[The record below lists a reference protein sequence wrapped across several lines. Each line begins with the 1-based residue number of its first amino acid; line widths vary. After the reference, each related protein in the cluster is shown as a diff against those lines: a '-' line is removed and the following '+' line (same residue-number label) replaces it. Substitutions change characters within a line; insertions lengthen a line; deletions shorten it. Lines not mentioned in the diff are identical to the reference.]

1 VQTLISNLKKL
12 FNMRTKILILLLSF
26 GLLMTGP
33 GCKKILDRPVLG
45 SYTPQNFFTS
55 DANAQLAINEAYKY
69 LAFNSGATN
78 AIWVLGDL
86 SSDDV
91 VKGGSSVGDQPDF
104 QAVNQFEILPT
115 NAAVEAV
122 WGNYYNGV
130 FACNVVTDGLKG
142 NTAVSSAMQQQGI
155 AQAKF
160 LRAYYYFILTLSY
173 GNIPLHLTVQ
183 TATEAQTPALAQDTI
198 FTQIEN
204 DCIAAAALLPTI
216 VPATQLGMA
225 TQGAALALLAKTY
238 LFHSDLTN
246 HYQLAAQ
253 TAQQVVALGYSLT
266 NNYWDNFNAN
276 TKANTEEIFTVN
288 HIAGTLGLGNELN
301 VWFAPRSP
309 APTDGYGFFLP
320 TQSLVNNYETA
331 PDGTPDPRLDYTI
344 ARAGHPYFD
353 LAYDSTWSGTGYNC
367 KKMVQPLSE
376 VPAATKNVGTVN
388 YEALRLS
395 DILLVEAEALNES
408 GQSAA
413 ALAPLN
419 QVRER
424 ARNSYLYDNSLPG
437 YPNIPTGLLP
447 DISITDQT
455 QLRAIIQRE
464 RRSELALEFH
474 RFFDLIRYGSAYA
487 TAALTPQAPNFN
499 FTANKWFPLP
509 QSERDANPNLFK

>member
-1 VQTLISNLKKL
+1 
-12 FNMRTKILILLLSF
+12 MRTKNNIMLLSLGVF
-26 GLLMTGP
+26 LAGA
-33 GCKKILDRPVLG
+33 GCKKILNQPVQG
-45 SYTPQNFFTS
+45 AYTPGNFFTS
-55 DANAQLAINEAYKY
+55 DANAQLAVNEAYKFA
-69 LAFNSGATN
+69 AFNSGATN

-86 SSDDV
+86 ASDDA
-91 VKGGSSVGDQPDF
+91 VKGGSSVGDQPDY
-104 QAVNQFEILPT
+104 QAVNQFDILPT

-122 WGNYYNGV
+122 WQNYYNGV
-130 FACNVVTDGLKG
+130 FACNVVTDGLTG
-142 NTAVSSAMQQQGI
+142 NTAVSNTMQVQGI
-155 AQAKF
+155 GQAKF
-160 LRAYYYFILTLSY
+160 LRAYYYFILAISY

-183 TATEAQTPALAQDTI
+183 TATEAQTPALPQDTI

-204 DCIAAAALLPTI
+204 DCIAAAAVLPTS
-216 VPATQLGMA
+216 VLATQLGQA
-225 TQGAALALLAKTY
+225 TKGAALALLAKTY
-238 LFHSDLTN
+238 LFHSDLPN

-266 NNYWDNFNAN
+266 NIYWDNFNAN

-288 HIAGTLGLGNELN
+288 HITGTLGVGNELN
-301 VWFAPRSP
+301 VWFAPRPP

-344 ARAGHPYFD
+344 ARSGHPYFD
-353 LAYDSTWSGTGYNC
+353 LTYDSTWSSTGYLC

-376 VPAATKNVGTVN
+376 VPAATKNVGSVN
-388 YEALRLS
+388 YEALRLA

-424 ARNSYLYDNSLPG
+424 ARNTAMYDSSLTG
-437 YPNIPTGLLP
+437 TSTIPVGLLP
-447 DISITDQT
+447 DITVTDQT

-487 TAALTPQAPNFN
+487 TAALTPGAPNFN
-499 FTANKWFPLP
+499 YATNKFFPIP
-509 QSERDANPNLFK
+509 QSEIDANPNLYK

>member
-1 VQTLISNLKKL
+1 
-12 FNMRTKILILLLSF
+12 MKIKNFLLLVLAGVMLAGSS
-26 GLLMTGP
+26 
-33 GCKKILDRPVLG
+33 CKKILNQPVLG
-45 SYTPQNFFTS
+45 SYTPGDFFTS
-55 DANAQLAINEAYKY
+55 DANAQLAVNNAYKY
-69 LAFNSGATN
+69 LSFNSGAVN

-86 SSDDV
+86 ASDDAE
-91 VKGGSSVGDQPDF
+91 KGGSSIGDQADF
-104 QAVNQFEILPT
+104 QAVNQFDILPT

-122 WGNYYNGV
+122 WQNYYNGV
-130 FACNVVTDGLKG
+130 FACNVVTDGLTG
-142 NTAVSSAMQQQGI
+142 NNAVSATMQQQGI

-183 TATEAQTPALAQDTI
+183 TATEAQTPALPQDTI
-198 FTQIEN
+198 FMQIEN
-204 DCIAAAALLPTI
+204 DCIAAAAVLPQT

-253 TAQQVVALGYSLT
+253 TAQQVVALGYALT
-266 NNYWDNFNAN
+266 NVYWDNFNAN

-331 PDGTPDPRLDYTI
+331 PDGSPDPRLDYTI
-344 ARAGHPYFD
+344 ARSGYPYFD
-353 LAYDSTWSGTGYNC
+353 IAYDSTWSSTNYLC
-367 KKMVQPLSE
+367 KKMCQPLSE

-424 ARNSYLYDNSLPG
+424 ARNSYMYDSSLTGSSTVPA
-437 YPNIPTGLLP
+437 GLLP
-447 DISITDQT
+447 DISITDQG
-455 QLRAIIQRE
+455 QLRTIIQRE

-474 RFFDLIRYGSAYA
+474 RFFDLIRYGSTIA
-487 TAALTPQAPNFN
+487 TAAISPGAPNFN
-499 FTANKWFPLP
+499 YANNKWFPLP

>member
-1 VQTLISNLKKL
+1 
-12 FNMRTKILILLLSF
+12 MKIKNFLLVASAGVMLAGAS
-26 GLLMTGP
+26 
-33 GCKKILDRPVLG
+33 CKKILNQPVLG
-45 SYTPQNFFTS
+45 SYTPGDFFTS
-55 DANAQLAINEAYKY
+55 DANAQLAVNEAYKY

-86 SSDDV
+86 ASDDAI
-91 VKGGSSVGDQPDF
+91 KGGSSVGDQADF
-104 QAVNQFEILPT
+104 QAVNQFNILPT
-115 NAAVEAV
+115 NSAVEAV

-130 FACNVVTDGLKG
+130 FACNVVTDGLTG
-142 NTAVSSAMQQQGI
+142 NSKVSATMQQQGI
-155 AQAKF
+155 AQARF
-160 LRAYYYFILTLSY
+160 LRAYYYFILTLCY
-173 GNIPLHLTVQ
+173 GNIPLHLSVQ

-204 DCIAAAALLPTI
+204 DCIAAAAVLPTG
-216 VPATQLGMA
+216 VLATQLGQA
-225 TQGAALALLAKTY
+225 TKGAALALLAKTY
-238 LFHSDLTN
+238 LFHSDLTD
-246 HYQLAAQ
+246 HYTLAAQ

-266 NNYWDNFNAN
+266 NRYWDNFDAN
-276 TKANTEEIFTVN
+276 TKNNTEEIFTVN
-288 HIAGTLGLGNELN
+288 HIAGTLGTGNELN

-309 APTDGYGFFLP
+309 AAPAGYGFFLP

-344 ARAGHPYFD
+344 ARGTHPYFD
-353 LAYDSTWSGTGYNC
+353 IPYDSTWSSTGYMC
-367 KKMVQPLSE
+367 KKMCQPLSE

-424 ARNSYLYDNSLPG
+424 ARNSYKYDDSLPG
-437 YPNIPTGLLP
+437 SPNIPAGLLP
-447 DISITDQT
+447 DISITDQG
-455 QLRAIIQRE
+455 QLRTIIQRE

-474 RFFDLIRYGSAYA
+474 RFFDLIRYGSTIA
-487 TAALTPQAPNFN
+487 TAAISPGAPSFN
-499 FTANKWFPLP
+499 YANNKWFPLP

>member
-1 VQTLISNLKKL
+1 
-12 FNMRTKILILLLSF
+12 MKIKNILLF
-26 GLLMTGP
+26 LLLGVLLTGAA
-33 GCKKILDRPVLG
+33 CKKILNQPVLG
-45 SYTPQNFFTS
+45 SYTPGNFFTS

-86 SSDDV
+86 ASDDV
-91 VKGGSSVGDQPDF
+91 VKGGSSIGDQPDY
-104 QAVNQFEILPT
+104 QAVNQFDILPT

-122 WGNYYNGV
+122 WQNYYNGV
-130 FACNVVTDGLKG
+130 FACNVVTDGLTG
-142 NTAVSSAMQQQGI
+142 NPAVSATMQQQGI

-160 LRAYYYFILTLSY
+160 LRAYYYFILTICY

-204 DCIAAAALLPTI
+204 DCIAAAAVLPQT
-216 VPATQLGMA
+216 VPAAQLGMA

-246 HYQLAAQ
+246 HYTLAAQ
-253 TAQQVVALGYSLT
+253 TAQQVVALGYTLT
-266 NNYWDNFNAN
+266 NVYWDNFNAN

-344 ARAGHPYFD
+344 ARSGHPYFD
-353 LAYDSTWSGTGYNC
+353 LAYDSTWSSTNYLC
-367 KKMVQPLSE
+367 KKMCQPLSE

-424 ARNSYLYDNSLPG
+424 ARNSYMYDTSLAG
-437 YPNIPTGLLP
+437 YPNVPAGLLP
-447 DISITDQT
+447 DIIITDQT

-487 TAALTPQAPNFN
+487 TAALTPGAPNFN
-499 FTANKWFPLP
+499 YTANKWFPLP

>member
-1 VQTLISNLKKL
+1 
-12 FNMRTKILILLLSF
+12 MRTKNILIMLSL
-26 GLLMTGP
+26 GVLITGA
-33 GCKKILDRPVLG
+33 GCKKILNQPVLG
-45 SYTPQNFFTS
+45 SFTPGDFFTS
-55 DANAQLAINEAYKY
+55 DANAQLAVNEAYKY
-69 LAFNSGATN
+69 MAFNSGATN

-86 SSDDV
+86 ASDDA
-91 VKGGSSVGDQPDF
+91 VKGGSSIGDQPDY
-104 QAVNQFEILPT
+104 QAVNQFNILPT

-122 WGNYYNGV
+122 WQNYYNGV
-130 FACNVVTDGLKG
+130 FACNVVTDGLTG
-142 NTAVSSAMQQQGI
+142 NTAVSATMQQQGI

-160 LRAYYYFILTLSY
+160 LRAYYYFILAISY
-173 GNIPLHLTVQ
+173 GNIPIHLTVQ
-183 TATEAQTPALAQDTI
+183 TATEAQTPAIPQDSI
-198 FTQIEN
+198 FAQIER
-204 DCIAAAALLPTI
+204 DCIAAAAVLP
-216 VPATQLGMA
+216 VSVSASDLGMA

-238 LFHSDLTN
+238 LFHSDLAN
-246 HYQLAAQ
+246 HWQLAAQ
-253 TAQQVVALGYSLT
+253 AAQQVVALGYTLT
-266 NNYWDNFNAN
+266 NNYFDNFNAN

-331 PDGTPDPRLDYTI
+331 PDGTVDPRLDYTI
-344 ARAGHPYFD
+344 ARSGHPYFD
-353 LAYDSTWSGTGYNC
+353 IAYDSTWSSTGYLC

-388 YEALRLS
+388 YEALRLG

-408 GQSAA
+408 GQSTA

-424 ARNSYLYDNSLPG
+424 ARNSYMYDTSLPG
-437 YPNIPTGLLP
+437 YPNVPAGLLP
-447 DISITDQT
+447 DITITDQT

-464 RRSELALEFH
+464 RRSETALEFH

-487 TAALTPQAPNFN
+487 TAALTPGAPNFN
-499 FTANKWFPLP
+499 YATNKWFPIP
-509 QSERDANPNLFK
+509 QSEIDANPNLYK